1 MKILIAGGGITGL
14 TTALALHERGI
25 KVQVLEAAPALSP
38 LGVGI
43 NLLPHSVRILTDLGL
58 QGALLSKGVA
68 TRELV
73 YFNVHGQRIWGEPR
87 GRWAGYDWPQISLH
101 RGVLQM
107 TLLEAV
113 KERLGAAAILTDR
126 KVTGFDQDSSG
137 VTVQLTDTAG
147 NTYEE
152 RGDVLLACDG
162 IHSTIRKSLYPDQ
175 ASPAY
180 GGRVLWRGVTMAK
193 PFLTGA
199 TMIMAG
205 YQDQKFVCYPIEPER
220 DGLQPINWIA
230 ELSRPTLSNPED
242 WNRAGRLAD
251 FLPPF
256 EGWDFGWLDAPGLIR
271 DADRIFEYPLVDR
284 DPIPQWT
291 FGRVTLAGDAAHPMY
306 PIGSNGASQGILDAD
321 AMSRAFAE
329 HKDPQEALAA
339 FEAERRP
346 PTSAIVL
353 ANRGNGPEQCMQLV
367 HERAPEGFEDIET
380 VIQRSELEAI
390 AARYKQVAGFSKEAL
405 SAHAPAKEG
414 AE

>member
-1 MKILIAGGGITGL
+1 MKVAIAGGGIGGL
-14 TTALALHERGI
+14 VLALSLHELGVEI
-25 KVQVLEAAPALSP
+25 DIYEAVEEVRP

-58 QGALLSKGVA
+58 QGALLAKGVA

-73 YFNVHGQRIWGEPR
+73 YFNRLGQRIWGEPR

-113 KERLGAAAILTDR
+113 KARLGAGAIVTDR
-126 KVTGFDQDSSG
+126 KLVSFDQDAAG
-137 VTVQLTDTAG
+137 VTVRLVDAAG
-147 NTYEE
+147 NLFEE
-152 RGDVLLACDG
+152 RGEALLACDG
-162 IHSTIRKSLYPDQ
+162 IHSTVRRTLYPDQ
-175 ASPAY
+175 GAPVY
-180 GGRVLWRGVTMAK
+180 GGRVLWRGVTLAK

-205 YQDQKFVCYPIEPER
+205 YQDQKFVCYPIEPEK

-271 DADRIFEYPLVDR
+271 DAERIFEYPLVDR

-321 AMSRAFAE
+321 ALSRAFTA

-353 ANRGNGPEQCMQLV
+353 ANRGNGPEQCMQLA
-367 HERAPEGFEDIET
+367 HERAPQGFGDIET
-380 VIQRSELEAI
+380 VIPRAELEAI

-405 SAHAPAKEG
+405 SVHAPARES
-414 AE
+414 AQ